1 VDPFGEELGMALQ
14 DQCFD
19 KSLSSIEF
27 AEQIHSEY
35 GLDGIVESDDIER
48 TTPLAVNP
56 RQDFRESRT
65 DGARPFNNTAIVRDL
80 PCMHLHQNDN
90 DTLLHV

>member
-35 GLDGIVESDDIER
+35 GLDGILE
-48 TTPLAVNP
+48 
-56 RQDFRESRT
+56 
-65 DGARPFNNTAIVRDL
+65 
-80 PCMHLHQNDN
+80 
-90 DTLLHV
+90 